1 MSDPEHVL
9 YDLLPQQRQR
19 GGLRDGCHNFIFLK
33 PCTERF
39 KNSFINRR
47 LFQFI
52 EFFTFLGKSA
62 IGLAGFL
69 IILTSVYS
77 FLSKF

>member
-9 YDLLPQQRQR
+9 YDLLPQQRQLE
-19 GGLRDGCHNFIFLK
+19 GLRDGCHNFIFPKL
-33 PCTERF
+33 CTVRF

-47 LFQFI
+47 LFQSI
-52 EFFTFLGKSA
+52 QFFTFLGKSA
-62 IGLAGFL
+62 IGLTEIL
-69 IILTSVYS
+69 IILMSVYS